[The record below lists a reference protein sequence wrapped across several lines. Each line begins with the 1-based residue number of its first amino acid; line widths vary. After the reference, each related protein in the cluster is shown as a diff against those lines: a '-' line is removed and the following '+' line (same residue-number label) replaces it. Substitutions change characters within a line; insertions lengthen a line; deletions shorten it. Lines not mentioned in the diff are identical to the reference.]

1 MSSQNRERFIAGLLW
16 LIAASAF
23 AAGAIP
29 FYKTGITAVQAV
41 YCAIST
47 AGAWL
52 LLLVLEYTLH
62 HARIV
67 FVMVLV
73 ILAVLAIQSAAF
85 RVGLGLALGGILAMQ
100 ARG

>member
-1 MSSQNRERFIAGLLW
+1 LLSSAL
-16 LIAASAF
+16 
-23 AAGAIP
+23 
-29 FYKTGITAVQAV
+29 QAV
-41 YCAIST
+41 YCAVSV

-67 FVMVLV
+67 FLMVLV
-73 ILAVLAIQSAAF
+73 ILAVLAFQSASF
-85 RVGLGLALGGILAMQ
+85 RVGLGLALAGVLAMQ